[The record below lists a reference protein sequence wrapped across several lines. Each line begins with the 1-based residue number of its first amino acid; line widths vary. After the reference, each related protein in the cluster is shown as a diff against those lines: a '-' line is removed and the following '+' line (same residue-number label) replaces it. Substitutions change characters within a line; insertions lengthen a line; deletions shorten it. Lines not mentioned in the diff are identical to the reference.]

1 MNPLHPKKLLL
12 TKWTAVQPVARQKH
26 FIVTKV
32 IEPEVVEDTIASMD
46 QGNQPQGT
54 VDTNPSPKTR
64 KPPKPPTTPRIEWID
79 IEAVHSG
86 AVRRIPWRELR
97 DTALWRQGW
106 V

>member
-1 MNPLHPKKLLL
+1 MNPVHPKKLLL

-32 IEPEVVEDTIASMD
+32 VEPAQTDSLN
-46 QGNQPQGT
+46 G
-54 VDTNPSPKTR
+54 
-64 KPPKPPTTPRIEWID
+64 TTPKIEWVE

-86 AVRRIPWRELR
+86 SVRRIAWRELR
-97 DTALWRQGW
+97 DTTLWRQGW

>member
-32 IEPEVVEDTIASMD
+32 VEPEVAEGTITAAGQDD
-46 QGNQPQGT
+46 QGQGIPDGKT
-54 VDTNPSPKTR
+54 HPKTR
-64 KPPKPPTTPRIEWID
+64 KPATTPRIEWID

-97 DTALWRQGW
+97 DTTLWCQGW

>member
-32 IEPEVVEDTIASMD
+32 IEPEVAEGTITGLCQND
-46 QGNQPQGT
+46 QGQGI
-54 VDTNPSPKTR
+54 VNTNPSPKAR
-64 KPPKPPTTPRIEWID
+64 KTSTTPRIEWID
-79 IEAVHSG
+79 SEAVHSG
-86 AVRRIPWRELR
+86 TVRRIPWRELR
-97 DTALWRQGW
+97 DTTLWRQGW